1 MRELFP
7 FMRVTIV
14 FVACCIAFIFASNLS
29 GFFVKPSDDP
39 AWKEPYNAQAAS
51 AGTSNPDAAKGTGA
65 SVFNQK
71 CAACHQANGK
81 GLPGIYPPLVGS
93 ELAQHSDVSIPIR
106 IVLHGFQGKIQR
118 AGKEYNGVMTPWKD
132 ALSDQ
137 EIADVLT
144 TVRSS
149 WGNNASAIDP
159 KDVAE
164 VRVKTLARPGA
175 YTEEELRKPL

>member
-1 MRELFP
+1 MNQLFP
-7 FMRVTIV
+7 FMRITIV
-14 FVACCIAFIFASNLS
+14 FVACCIGFIFLSNVS
-29 GFFVKPSDDP
+29 GFFTSPQDDP
-39 AWKEPYNAQAAS
+39 HWQEPYSAKADGAA
-51 AGTSNPDAAKGTGA
+51 AANPDAAKGAGA
-65 SVFNQK
+65 GVFNQK

-81 GLPGIYPPLVGS
+81 GLPGVYPPLAGS
-93 ELAQHSDVSIPIR
+93 EFAQNSDVTIPIR

-149 WGNNASAIDP
+149 WGNNAPAIDP
-159 KDVAE
+159 KDVAD
-164 VRVKTLARPGA
+164 VRAKTLARPGA
-175 YTEEELRKPL
+175 YTEAELQKPL